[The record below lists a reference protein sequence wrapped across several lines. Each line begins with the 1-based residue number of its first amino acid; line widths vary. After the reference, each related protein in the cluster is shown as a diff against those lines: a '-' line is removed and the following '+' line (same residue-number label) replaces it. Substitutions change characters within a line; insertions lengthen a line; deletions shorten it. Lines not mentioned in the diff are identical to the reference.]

1 MLLSPHMSAI
11 YIHIAVQFH
20 DKEKYSHTTITTCQP
35 SISAIYIHIALQF
48 HARKIYSQ
56 PIIATSVSRLYPHS
70 SAIPCH
76 GVILTAYYSHIC
88 QPSVFTRWS
97 KSTSDGN
104 THFLLSPHLS
114 AICIHKALQFHVKGK
129 YSHTII
135 AHLSAICIHIA
146 VQFYFKRKYS
156 LAIIATYVSHLYSN
170 SGATPC
176 QREILTSYYRHI
188 CQASV
193 ST

>member
-1 MLLSPHMSAI
+1 MS
-11 YIHIAVQFH
+11 
-20 DKEKYSHTTITTCQP
+20 E
-35 SISAIYIHIALQF
+35 
-48 HARKIYSQ
+48 
-56 PIIATSVSRLYPHS
+56 
-70 SAIPCH
+70 
-76 GVILTAYYSHIC
+76 
-88 QPSVFTRWS
+88 
-97 KSTSDGN
+97 GN
-104 THFLLSPHLS
+104 THKLLSPHLS

-170 SGATPC
+170 SGPIPRQRKNTHFLLSPHMSAVRIHIAVQLHVRGKYSHPIIATPVSHLYSHSC
-176 QREILTSYYRHI
+176 AIAHQREKLTCYYCHI